1 MGKTGI
7 YNYQVQV
14 EVSPGRYCILGAM
27 KYKEALKEFF
37 VEAVR
42 ISSRIGYIWPQ
53 TKAGK
58 KKLKADYI
66 QVEINDYDRIIE
78 TPKQMGDLTNGSP
91 QGNHEKI

>member
-42 ISSRIGYIWPQ
+42 ISSRTGYIWPQ
-53 TKAGK
+53 TTRARK
-58 KKLKADYI
+58 KIKADYLGI
-66 QVEINDYDRIIE
+66 EINDYDRLVV
-78 TPKQMGDLTNGSP
+78 TPLYVGHLG
-91 QGNHEKI
+91 